1 MPYNSF
7 YSFALSGCV
16 LIADPVAL
24 VYLVC
29 AEHDWTCRCQS
40 SRVARSRSSMC
51 FHSRQQFVVHHMPT
65 TAAPATASTVAIA
78 FCRFAPTPFPILFFW
93 FLFRGGVGTLAIAQ
107 TSIGLLRV
115 VFYFSFPVA
124 AAAAAELEN
133 VFNSVCWSN
142 WQPPCNKK
150 RSF

>member
-24 VYLVC
+24 VYLVY

-78 FCRFAPTPFPILFFW
+78 FCRFAPTPFRILLFVSRGCGHTGDCPNLNWIIACSVLFFVS
-93 FLFRGGVGTLAIAQ
+93 RCCCCCRVGKCFQLCLLIQLATAVQ
-107 TSIGLLRV
+107 
-115 VFYFSFPVA
+115 
-124 AAAAAELEN
+124 
-133 VFNSVCWSN
+133 
-142 WQPPCNKK
+142 
-150 RSF
+150 